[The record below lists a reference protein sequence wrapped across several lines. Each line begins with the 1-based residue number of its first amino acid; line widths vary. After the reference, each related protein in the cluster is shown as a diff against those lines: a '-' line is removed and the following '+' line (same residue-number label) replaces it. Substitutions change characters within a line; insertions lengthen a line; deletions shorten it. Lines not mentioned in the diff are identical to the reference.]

1 MNQKRLAAVLRI
13 RTLQERGARGELA
26 RTRRDHHRARAVEE
40 HTWLLLDELA
50 PPVTRGTS
58 VQDLESRRNRV
69 EAGVLSAHSLH
80 TETVRAHD
88 SMQTAKQEWTVAAR
102 RVEAL
107 ERLAERIGEAER
119 LESAR
124 LAGNEIDDLVLARRG
139 REGGTDTPPAGVVA

>member
-26 RTRRDHHRARAVEE
+26 RTRRDHHRARTVEE
-40 HTWLLLDELA
+40 RTWSQLDELA
-50 PPVTRGTS
+50 PPVVRGTTAS
-58 VQDLESRRNRV
+58 DLESRRTRV
-69 EAGVLSAHSLH
+69 EAGLLSVHSLH
-80 TETVRAHD
+80 VETARTHE
-88 SMQTAKQEWTVAAR
+88 SMQTAKHEWTIAAR

-119 LESAR
+119 LESTR

-139 REGGTDTPPAGVVA
+139 REGGHEGTSAGVAP

>member
-26 RTRRDHHRARAVEE
+26 RTRRDHHRARSVEE
-40 HTWLLLDELA
+40 HTWSQLDELA
-50 PPVTRGTS
+50 PPVSRGIAAS
-58 VQDLESRRNRV
+58 ELESRRTRV
-69 EAGVLSAHSLH
+69 EAGLLSVHSLH
-80 TETVRAHD
+80 IETVRTHE
-88 SMQTAKQEWTVAAR
+88 SMQTATQEWTVAAR

-139 REGGTDTPPAGVVA
+139 REAGHDAAAAGVAP

>member
-26 RTRRDHHRARAVEE
+26 RSRRDHHVARTVEE
-40 HTWLLLDELA
+40 RTWSQIDELA
-50 PPVTRGTS
+50 PPKMHATSADELTGRRTR
-58 VQDLESRRNRV
+58 VA
-69 EAGVLSAHSLH
+69 AGVLSAHTLH
-80 TETVRAHD
+80 AETVRAHE
-88 SMQTAKQEWTVAAR
+88 MMEIAKQEWTVAAR

-139 REGGTDTPPAGVVA
+139 REAVHEGTAPGSAS